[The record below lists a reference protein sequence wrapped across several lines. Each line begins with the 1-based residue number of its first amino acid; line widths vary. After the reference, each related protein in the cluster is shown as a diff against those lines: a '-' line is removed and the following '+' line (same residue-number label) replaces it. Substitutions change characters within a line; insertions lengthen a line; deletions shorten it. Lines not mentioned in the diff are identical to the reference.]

1 MSLAIQ
7 QHFAD
12 IKECDDA
19 VAVGVELGEP
29 VVHRHVG
36 DVLERVEAE
45 AAPSLAPQRARA
57 RHISPK

>member
-19 VAVGVELGEP
+19 VAVGVMWFES
-29 VVHRHVG
+29 V
-36 DVLERVEAE
+36 
-45 AAPSLAPQRARA
+45 PSLFAESNQHVEHQIA
-57 RHISPK
+57 